1 MYNVLQINIPMLF
14 INSKDDPIVPC
25 EMFDIPRLHT
35 GETFFYELFIVSRY
49 TKSFFYIRHTLT
61 VLRLIS

>member
-1 MYNVLQINIPMLF
+1 MYNVLQIDIPMLF

-35 GETFFYELFIVSRY
+35 GETFSLRVIYRFQLYKIFLLHTS
-49 TKSFFYIRHTLT
+49 YIDSSN
-61 VLRLIS
+61 VDK